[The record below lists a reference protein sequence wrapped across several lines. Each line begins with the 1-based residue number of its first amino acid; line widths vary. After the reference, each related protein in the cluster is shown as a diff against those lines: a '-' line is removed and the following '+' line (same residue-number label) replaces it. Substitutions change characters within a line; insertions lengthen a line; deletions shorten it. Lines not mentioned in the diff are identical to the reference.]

1 MGSAGRGRIAV
12 RRDEIVDITRVASDS
27 RVMDSRAA
35 RLAQGFS
42 NVGHS
47 LNHLLTL
54 LYPTVVL
61 VLEREWARSY
71 GELIALMLAGQI
83 LYGLAA
89 LPAGWL
95 GDRWSTRGM
104 MVVYLVGAG
113 ASAIATGLATTPF
126 ALAAGLA
133 AIGFFAAIY
142 HPVGMAWVVRSMR
155 DRGRALGWNGMFGSI
170 GVALGPV
177 VAGALCHWWSWRAA
191 FIVPGIVTLA
201 IGIVLFVA
209 WRGEMVGE
217 GDLSG
222 TPSKA
227 PPTRK
232 EMLRAFFLLSVT
244 MTCGGLIFQAFTVML
259 PKLFEQRMGAEFGLG
274 PLGIGGLVG
283 LVYLCVG
290 LSMPYCGRIADRFPT
305 EKVYRFAYVLLAPGL
320 FLAALLQSWLLLAL
334 SIGLVFTSTLAGP
347 AENKLLAHYTPGR
360 WQGTGFGAKFVL
372 TLGVSAS
379 AVPLI
384 AWVYDSTGGF
394 YWLFVMMGVLAAV
407 ALAGASML
415 PESDAAPPARR
426 PAVAAE

>member
-1 MGSAGRGRIAV
+1 
-12 RRDEIVDITRVASDS
+12 
-27 RVMDSRAA
+27 
-35 RLAQGFS
+35 
-42 NVGHS
+42 
-47 LNHLLTL
+47 
-54 LYPTVVL
+54 
-61 VLEREWARSY
+61 
-71 GELIALMLAGQI
+71 
-83 LYGLAA
+83 
-89 LPAGWL
+89 
-95 GDRWSTRGM
+95 
-104 MVVYLVGAG
+104 
-113 ASAIATGLATTPF
+113 
-126 ALAAGLA
+126 
-133 AIGFFAAIY
+133 
-142 HPVGMAWVVRSMR
+142 
-155 DRGRALGWNGMFGSI
+155 
-170 GVALGPV
+170 
-177 VAGALCHWWSWRAA
+177 
-191 FIVPGIVTLA
+191 
-201 IGIVLFVA
+201 
-209 WRGEMVGE
+209 
-217 GDLSG
+217 
-222 TPSKA
+222 
-227 PPTRK
+227 
-232 EMLRAFFLLSVT
+232 MLRAFFLLSVT

-407 ALAGASML
+407 ALAGAFML